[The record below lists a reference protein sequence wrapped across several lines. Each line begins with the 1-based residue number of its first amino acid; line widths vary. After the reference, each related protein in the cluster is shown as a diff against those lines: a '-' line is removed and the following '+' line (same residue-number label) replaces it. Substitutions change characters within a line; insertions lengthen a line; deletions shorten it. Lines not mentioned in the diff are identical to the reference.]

1 MLSNGGERE
10 SLPIIWQTIILKVN
24 FLFFLEFLILRLHR
38 KMAER
43 VIMLVMRVII
53 RLQTQC
59 THSERYKRQR
69 HWHNDNNVHLNNIK
83 FMVSSRCDQSQ
94 AILFWRR
101 KLYCVSAE
109 ERNRSTQLPW
119 TRKLNA
125 HQTVIKVCCALH
137 KCNVGVTLWDPP
149 QLSLLP
155 YQLIEILQVT
165 MHPKKMKFGFR
176 VYCAFTFTATYTVM
190 ISDGTL

>member
-1 MLSNGGERE
+1 
-10 SLPIIWQTIILKVN
+10 
-24 FLFFLEFLILRLHR
+24 
-38 KMAER
+38 MAER

-69 HWHNDNNVHLNNIK
+69 NWHNDNNVHLNNIK

-125 HQTVIKVCCALH
+125 HQTVVVHYI
-137 KCNVGVTLWDPP
+137 NVMLA
-149 QLSLLP
+149 SHYEILP
-155 YQLIEILQVT
+155 TSDSYPINWIEILQVT
-165 MHPKKMKFGFR
+165 MHPKKWSLVSGCI
-176 VYCAFTFTATYTVM
+176 VYCAFTFTATGIVM
-190 ISDGTL
+190 MSAWKSIDTHRVLPTPKNLQ